1 MRMNH
6 AHSQDRVSPKSTN
19 RRPTNITLT
28 PEVIADAKLLGIN
41 LSRACD
47 ELLRNL
53 IREEKAR
60 RWKIEHAAFLEEYNR
75 VVASEGLPLDE
86 WRSF

>member
-1 MRMNH
+1 MATH
-6 AHSQDRVSPKSTN
+6 
-19 RRPTNITLT
+19 RRPTNITLA
-28 PEVIADAKLLGIN
+28 VDVVADAKRLGIN
-41 LSRACD
+41 ISRACED
-47 ELLRNL
+47 SLRSL

-60 RWKIEHAAFLEEYNR
+60 RWKIEHAAFIAEYNR